1 MATESK
7 WKVVPKKI
15 VIFNLSMCLIIFYAV
30 YYMASSICF
39 GIFRL
44 SHFDGLMPFNFK
56 VKPAWSGEF
65 LACLVST
72 DVTCFICGILFTS
85 FVKHW
90 IWDYATSTIIIHI
103 IVTSAV
109 MRAFPLVWQWW
120 TVLGSGLA
128 LMVVT
133 GQLLAALVYTT
144 GTEKLEIT

>member
-1 MATESK
+1 MPMDGIVVNGIVVNGIMVNGIVVNGIVVNGIATNSFWESD
-7 WKVVPKKI
+7 PSH
-15 VIFNLSMCLIIFYAV
+15 NLPNPYPCKSF
-30 YYMASSICF
+30 SP
-39 GIFRL
+39 R
-44 SHFDGLMPFNFK
+44 H
-56 VKPAWSGEF
+56 
-65 LACLVST
+65 ACLVST